1 MTGPWWFAAGM
12 LWGAAIAL
20 KATHLAF
27 NRAIDRARAV
37 AMARVSRVFAETMAQ
52 LYPDVPVTWEAM
64 VEQETY
70 SEPCEPV
77 RKEWN

>member
-1 MTGPWWFAAGM
+1 MCF
-12 LWGAAIAL
+12 GAAIAI
-20 KATHLAF
+20 KVARWAF
-27 NRAIDRARAV
+27 ARAIDQARAV

-52 LYPDVPVTWEAM
+52 LYPDVPVTWEEM

-70 SEPCEPV
+70 SEPCEPA

>member
-12 LWGAAIAL
+12 CFGAAIAI
-20 KATHLAF
+20 KGMQWAYGM
-27 NRAIDRARAV
+27 AIARARAA
-37 AMARVSRVFAETMAQ
+37 AMARVSRVFAETLSQ
-52 LYPDVPVTWEAM
+52 LYPDVPVTWSAM

-70 SEPCEPV
+70 CEPCEPA